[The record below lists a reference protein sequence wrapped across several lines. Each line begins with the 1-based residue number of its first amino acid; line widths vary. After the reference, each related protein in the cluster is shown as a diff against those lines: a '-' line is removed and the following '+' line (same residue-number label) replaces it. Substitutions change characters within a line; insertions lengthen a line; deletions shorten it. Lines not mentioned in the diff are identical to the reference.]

1 MYNINLDNVDIQL
14 NTFKKEFSKYA
25 NPTIPFYNFVN
36 KTYPKLCPK
45 DYVPGYEKEVWI
57 PKPVKELVN
66 ANKDDPATY
75 AIGKLKRGYYSMSTA
90 YDSDKQCP
98 IWFNDSTDGVRL
110 LLGYQNGDSRFP
122 CDLVMGD
129 SNIHMIMAGATG
141 QGKSVTL
148 NNLIF
153 NIACLY
159 APWDVRLVL
168 CDAKIVEFK
177 TYAYSSR
184 LPHITSIAATEDADY
199 MISVLETMVDEMNMW
214 NSIFPKFGEKKIGDV
229 RSAFNLA
236 IPQTIIVIDEF
247 QTMFIN
253 AGKKAGRL
261 TELLNLFARLGRST
275 GFHLILASQEIGN
288 AIPPDILSNIG
299 VRVAMGCTEAV
310 SNKILGNDEAKTIY
324 NIKGQ
329 LIVNNNP
336 AESKIEDN
344 KKYKVPFLS
353 PKDQTKCS
361 KELISRSETAKFQQV
376 LSFYDQQAI
385 IYVDKYGEYLK
396 TFTHD
401 PNAIMLG
408 EPAFVIDS
416 PEKILKLNLTGEN
429 NENIIVDT
437 PNKMNVKRH
446 FLMLKENAKLHKDW
460 TNIVWCLDPVYE
472 ANDLNAKSLVK
483 DNAYYDTS
491 RAYQKN
497 KTIQLIKGTIKKR
510 RILLKCDKLLF
521 KDGVKGDRSITDPL
535 FSEVVSNK
543 QYDTELMRERFAIIH
558 KILSEDVE
566 FRTLFDLQGDAELS
580 PEYFK
585 GMVNS
590 FIKTYKIN
598 NALDRQLVIEDFN
611 KVFVWILGF
620 ERIKGISENPASK
633 LKEEFELI
641 LKNCSEANVRF
652 ITFMTTVGDSTFLK
666 TSAGWYIFDNTP
678 MTEINKLGAGDYFPA
693 TVTPGLA
700 VLFSRLAEKDKCS
713 KFKKIYFEGELV

>member
-1 MYNINLDNVDIQL
+1 MYSVNLDNIDLQL
-14 NTFKKEFSKYA
+14 NAFKQEYSKYA
-25 NPTIPFYNFVN
+25 NPTIPFYKFVN
-36 KTYPKLCPK
+36 KTYPRLCPK

-66 ANKDDPATY
+66 ADKNDPSTY
-75 AIGKLKRGYYSMSTA
+75 AVGKLKRSYYSMSTS
-90 YDSDKQCP
+90 YDTDKQCP
-98 IWFNDSTDGVRL
+98 IWFCDSTDGVRL

-229 RSAFNLA
+229 RKSFNLA

-253 AGKKAGRL
+253 AGRKAGRL

-275 GFHLILASQEIGN
+275 GFHLVLASQEIGN

-310 SNKILGNDEAKTIY
+310 STKILGNDEAKTIY

-336 AESKIEDN
+336 AESKIEEN

-361 KELISRSETAKFQQV
+361 KELMSSSDVAKFKQI

-385 IYVDKYGEYLK
+385 VYVDKYKDYLK
-396 TFTHD
+396 SFTFD

-416 PEKILKLNLTGEN
+416 PEKILKLELTGQN
-429 NENIIVDT
+429 NENIVVNT
-437 PNKMNVKRH
+437 PNKMNIKRH
-446 FLMLKENAKLHKDW
+446 FLMLKANAELHSDW
-460 TNIVWCLDPVYE
+460 TNLVWCLDPVYE
-472 ANDLNAKSLVK
+472 AEDLNSKSLVK
-483 DNAYYDTS
+483 DNTYFNTS
-491 RAYQKN
+491 RAYQRN
-497 KTIQLIKGTIKKR
+497 KIIQLVRETVKKR
-510 RILLKCDKLLF
+510 RLLIKCDKMLF
-521 KDGVKGDRSITDPL
+521 ADGVKGNRKLTDEL
-535 FSEVVSNK
+535 FSEAVVDKSV
-543 QYDTELMRERFAIIH
+543 DTELMRERFAIIY
-558 KILSEDVE
+558 KILAEDEE
-566 FRTLFDLQGDAELS
+566 FRTLYGLAEGADLDAEV
-580 PEYFK
+580 FK
-585 GMVNS
+585 GIILTS
-590 FIKTYKIN
+590 IKTYKFN
-598 NALDRQLVIEDFN
+598 NALDRQITIDDFN
-611 KVFVWILGF
+611 KVFVWVLGY
-620 ERIKGISENPASK
+620 ERIKGISENVVGRCAT
-633 LKEEFELI
+633 ELEI
-641 LKNCSEANVRF
+641 MLKNCSEANVRF
-652 ITFMTTVGDSTFLK
+652 IIFTTTVGESPFLK
-666 TSAGWYIFDNTP
+666 TSAGWYLFDNTP
-678 MTEINKLGAGDYFPA
+678 SNEIGKLGATDYYPA

-713 KFKKIYFEGELV
+713 KFKKIYFDGELV